1 MLLNSE
7 IFHVSTAKEF
17 NYRVSRARE
26 IVTHSLV
33 GGVVGAVL
41 ELAVVCGEGGE

>member
-17 NYRVSRARE
+17 NYRVRARE

-33 GGVVGAVL
+33 RGVVGAVL
-41 ELAVVCGEGGE
+41 ELAVVWGDGGE

>member
-17 NYRVSRARE
+17 KFRVLRAWE
-26 IVTHSLV
+26 IVTHSLAR
-33 GGVVGAVL
+33 GVVG
-41 ELAVVCGEGGE
+41 GGDGMSKTRSTRL

>member
-17 NYRVSRARE
+17 NFRVLRARE
-26 IVTHSLV
+26 IVTHSLARV
-33 GGVVGAVL
+33 E
-41 ELAVVCGEGGE
+41 ELAVVYGEKAEMV

>member
-26 IVTHSLV
+26 ILTHSLP

-41 ELAVVCGEGGE
+41 ELGVVWREGGE